1 MCLCVYVCMCV
12 CVCMCMYVC
21 VYMPITILKK
31 NQTFDNEDNMGGD
44 GRGKEKVEIIWMQ
57 YSCMKILKR
66 IESLSFKE
74 M

>member
-1 MCLCVYVCMCV
+1 MYVCMCLYVYVCLCVYANNNF
-12 CVCMCMYVC
+12 
-21 VYMPITILKK
+21 KK